1 MLARFRNHRTIFRCD
16 LVAGWIAVHALV
28 RLVGL
33 RVGHRRCDGRFTI
46 GLQFALHVLNELV
59 VVLSR
64 EPALYAYQI
73 VLEAGDGIALAPV
86 VEQFGRCLLYTSP
99 SPRDRTR

>member
-1 MLARFRNHRTIFRCD
+1 MLARFRNHRTIFRFD
-16 LVAGWIAVHALV
+16 LVARRIAVNALV

-33 RVGHRRCDGRFTI
+33 RVGHWRGDGRFTI
-46 GLQFALHVLNELV
+46 GLQFALHVFNQLV

-64 EPALYAYQI
+64 KPTLYVYQI

-86 VEQFGRCLLYTSP
+86 
-99 SPRDRTR
+99 DRKSTRLNSSHLG